1 MNRKIGMVTKKV
13 IKLLDLGY
21 KKEIPIYIGE
31 DNINHMKREHIEAF
45 TMYSSDIEDIINNPT
60 YVAKNPKQGSIEY
73 IKEYQINDEF
83 VLVAVRATNNGRMFA
98 RTMFIMTQRKKN
110 IYLSKRIC

>member
-13 IKLLDLGY
+13 IKLLDLDY
-21 KKEIPIYIGE
+21 KTEIPIYIGE
-31 DNINHMKREHIEAF
+31 DNINHMKKEHIEAF
-45 TMYSSDIEDIINNPT
+45 TRYSSNIEDIINNPT

-73 IKEYQINDEF
+73 IKEYQINNEF